1 MVTVSPEGIITDVNE
16 ATVTVLRVP
25 RDQLIGTTFS
35 DYFTDPK
42 KVAEIYQLVFTEGSA
57 VEQPLALRHR
67 DETLTEVLYNAPVYR
82 DASGKGLGVF
92 AAARDVTKRTIAQR
106 ETGRARRTRATSAR
120 SVPSTGRAAW
130 QAKMSCSSD
139 RPMPSVGHPVN
150 KTAAEKALTAA
161 GKATST
167 NPTRATSIPYRWG
180 WRPRCVAAQR

>member
-42 KVAEIYQLVFTEGSA
+42 KAAEIYKLVFTEGSA
-57 VEQPLALRHR
+57 VEYPLALCHR

-92 AAARDVTKRTIAQR
+92 AAARGVTKRTIAQR
-106 ETGRARRTRATSAR
+106 EAAHQQAIELDRLAELETEAHKLQDPTASTKLIGTGSFPRFTVHAR
-120 SVPSTGRAAW
+120 SASNR
-130 QAKMSCSSD
+130 
-139 RPMPSVGHPVN
+139 
-150 KTAAEKALTAA
+150 L
-161 GKATST
+161 
-167 NPTRATSIPYRWG
+167 
-180 WRPRCVAAQR
+180 PRR